1 MSEAGAQLIFAELL
15 DRHGRIRVP
24 LIQRDFAQGRSDQA
38 EIRDEFLAA
47 LHEALNLPPDSD
59 ALPLNL
65 DFIYGSVE
73 GNASTCFQPLDGQQ
87 RLTTLFLLHWYL
99 AWRDDCGEA
108 FRDLCAD
115 GDTSRFS
122 YQVRPSSKEFFDA
135 LVAYTPSQRP
145 EEVDSLSVRLTDQ
158 PWYFRSWRL
167 DPTIQSA
174 LVLLDAI
181 HARFQDG
188 HGLYARLTDIER
200 PAITFQLLDLKNFGL
215 SDDLYIKMNARG
227 KPLTA
232 FETFKA
238 RYEQVLKELF
248 PSETRLLN
256 GQPVRVPEYY
266 SRRMDTTWADF
277 FWPYR
282 DPDSHIFDVAVMNL
296 FRAVI
301 LITRSPQSNEFVNEI
316 NLLRDDWQPSSYRF
330 FQLNDWLDRAFS
342 DMLITVL
349 DAWSGAAGGFG
360 RQLQDKRYFDE
371 EEIFGQ
377 ILSDPTGLGY
387 EQIVQFA
394 AYAQF
399 LKAQPGVTDPD
410 AFQEWMRVVFNLVIN
425 TEYNRPADLQ
435 RSMASLAE
443 LRPHMSRILE
453 YLAEP
458 KSEISGFF
466 RQQVAEEQVKARLLL
481 ADGGWRALIAQAEVH
496 PYFRGQIGFL
506 LEFSGVRGHPAATGE
521 QRWVAAETSKFQ
533 AAFMGY
539 LVKAEAMF
547 GDKGLK
553 SLPNCR
559 WERALLSL
567 GDYRL
572 EHRRNRSFLVN
583 LQSAQASWKR
593 LLRGAATGSKEGA
606 VLKRLWD
613 KLTSSSDLKTQLD
626 AVIAGASGLEGWRT
640 ALITTPAAIEYCR
653 DRMMRHAD
661 DGAIYLLRKSQLNGA
676 HAELFTYCLYQ
687 EVLQPARA
695 DGRLSVLSPYYDET
709 CTTDDAPG
717 VRLSGKWRDQFL
729 RFFLQFRGGHFFVGL
744 SGEAPLAAEFS
755 AKLVGL
761 GFSGD
766 GESFS
771 KTCSVHAIE
780 SDIFALE
787 QLLAGAGKV
796 GTHD

>member
-1 MSEAGAQLIFAELL
+1 MSEDGAQLIFCELL
-15 DRHGRIRVP
+15 ERHGRIRVP
-24 LIQRDFAQGRSDQA
+24 LIQRDFAQGRADQA
-38 EIRDEFLAA
+38 EVRDEFLAA

-73 GNASTCFQPLDGQQ
+73 GSASTCFQPLDGQQ

-99 AWRDDCGEA
+99 AWRDDCSDA

-115 GDTSRFS
+115 GNTSRFS

-135 LVAYTPSQRP
+135 LVVYAPTQRP
-145 EEVDSLSVRLTDQ
+145 EEFNSLSERLADQ

-174 LVLLDAI
+174 VVLLDAI
-181 HARFQDG
+181 HARFREE
-188 HGLYARLTDIER
+188 HGLYTRLTDTER

-238 RYEQVLKELF
+238 RYEQALKGLF

-256 GQPVRVPEYY
+256 GQPVRVSEYF

-282 DPDSHIFDVAVMNL
+282 DPDSHVFDVAVMNL

-301 LITRSPQSNEFVNEI
+301 LITRSPQSNEFVDEI
-316 NLLRDDWQPSSYRF
+316 NLLRRGWQQSSYSF
-330 FQLNDWLDRAFS
+330 FQRNDWLDRAFS

-349 DAWSGAAGGFG
+349 DAWSGAASGLR

-371 EEIFGQ
+371 EAIFGE
-377 ILSDPTGLGY
+377 ILSDPTSLGY

-399 LKAQPGVTDPD
+399 LKAHPGVPDPD
-410 AFQEWMRVVFNLVIN
+410 ALQEWMRVVFNLGVN

-435 RSMASLAE
+435 RSLASLAE
-443 LRPHMSRILE
+443 LGPHMSRILE

-458 KSEISGFF
+458 ESEIGGFF

-481 ADGGWRALIAQAEVH
+481 ADAGWRALIAQAEAH

-506 LEFSGVRGHPAATGE
+506 LEFSGVRRHPAATGE
-521 QRWVAAETSKFQ
+521 QEWVASETSQFQ
-533 AAFMGY
+533 AAFSGC
-539 LVKAEAMF
+539 LNQAEAMF

-553 SLPNCR
+553 SLPEYR

-593 LLRGAATGSKEGA
+593 LLRGAGTGSEEGK

-613 KLTSSSDLKTQLD
+613 GLPGISGLASELD
-626 AVIAGASGLEGWRT
+626 AVIAGASGLEAWRT
-640 ALITTPAAIEYCR
+640 ALIQTPAAIEYCR

-661 DGAIYLLRKSQLNGA
+661 DGAIYLLRKTQLNGV
-676 HAELFTYCLYQ
+676 HAELFTYCVY
-687 EVLQPARA
+687 EKVLQPARA
-695 DGRLSVLSPYYDET
+695 DGRLSVLNPTYDET
-709 CTTDDAPG
+709 CTTDDPPG
-717 VRLSGKWRDQFL
+717 VWLRGGWRDEFL
-729 RFFLQFRGGHFFVGL
+729 SFFLQFSSGHYFVGL
-744 SGEAPLAAEFS
+744 YGEQTQLAELS
-755 AKLVGL
+755 ATLAGL
-761 GFSGD
+761 GFTDD
-766 GESFS
+766 GSS
-771 KTCSVHAIE
+771 LTRACSVDAIE
-780 SDIFALE
+780 SDIFALD
-787 QLLAGAGKV
+787 QLLAASGEA